1 MARKPVALPEGV
13 EIVGS
18 TIRIRFTWG
27 TRRCETLDLP
37 ATAAGIAAA
46 SNLRSRVKQLIKLKG
61 MTDDKYLEF
70 FPKTSYL
77 LPKLTPLFGE
87 YAQTWLNSLEIVDST
102 RRNYRSTLNLYWMP
116 HLGAK
121 RIDEITSTDVR
132 NIVANTKW
140 SSPGVRRSAR
150 DILSSVFETAMI
162 DGILRVNPVKAIK
175 RQRLQKRVVDPLTRE
190 EAEHLIAYLYETLTG
205 PLRIYAAYF
214 EFALFTG
221 MRPGEIM
228 GLMWE
233 EVDEAGGTV
242 HVCRLVVD
250 GELVV
255 RVKTKKNRFV
265 LLNERARN
273 ALREAAALT
282 KHRSRHVFAPTVIN
296 GESDWIR
303 SENTPKDY
311 FLPALKAL
319 GIRRRRQ
326 YDCRHTYATMC
337 IMAGMNVAFIANQL
351 GHSVQMLLTTYAKWI
366 NSSMDVAELQKL
378 NARPIGTESVQ
389 EI

>member
-37 ATAAGIAAA
+37 ATATGIAAA
-46 SNLRSRVKQLIKLKG
+46 SNLRSRVKQLIKLNG
-61 MTDDKYLEF
+61 MTDEKYLEF

-77 LPKLTPLFGE
+77 LPKLVPLFGE
-87 YAQTWLNSLEIVDST
+87 YAQTWLNSLDIVDST
-102 RRNYRSTLNLYWMP
+102 RRNYRSTLNNYWMP
-116 HLGAK
+116 HLGGT
-121 RIDEITSTDVR
+121 RIDEISATDIR
-132 NIVANTKW
+132 NIVAKTKW
-140 SSPGVRRSAR
+140 RSPGVRRAAR
-150 DILSSVFETAMI
+150 DILASVFETAMI
-162 DGILRVNPVKAIK
+162 DGLLKVNPVKAIK
-175 RQRLQKRVVDPLTRE
+175 RQRLQQRIVDPLTRE
-190 EAEHLIAYLYETLTG
+190 EAERLVSHLYETLVG
-205 PLRIYAAYF
+205 SLRIYAAYF

-228 GLMWE
+228 GLRWD
-233 EVDEAGGTV
+233 EVDEVAGTV

-250 GELVV
+250 GEIVV

-265 LLNERARN
+265 LLNDRARN
-273 ALREAAALT
+273 ALREAAVLT
-282 KHRSRHVFAPTVIN
+282 RHRSRHVFAPTVMN
-296 GESDWIR
+296 GDSDWIR
-303 SENTPKDY
+303 SESTPKEY
-311 FLPALKAL
+311 FLPALAAL

-337 IMAGMNVAFIANQL
+337 IMSGMNVAFIANQL

-366 NSSMDVAELQKL
+366 NSGMDVAEMQKL
-378 NARPIGTESVQ
+378 NAQPIGTELVRA
-389 EI
+389 I

>member
-37 ATAAGIAAA
+37 ATAPGIAAA

-61 MTDDKYLEF
+61 MTDEKYLEF

-77 LPKLTPLFGE
+77 LPKLVPLFGE
-87 YAQTWLNSLEIVDST
+87 YAQTWLNSLDIVDST
-102 RRNYRSTLNLYWMP
+102 RRNYRSTLNNYWMP
-116 HLGAK
+116 HLGGT
-121 RIDEITSTDVR
+121 RIDEISATDIR
-132 NIVANTKW
+132 NIVAKTKW
-140 SSPGVRRSAR
+140 RSPGVRRAAR
-150 DILSSVFETAMI
+150 DILASVFETAMI
-162 DGILRVNPVKAIK
+162 DGLLKVNPVKAIK
-175 RQRLQKRVVDPLTRE
+175 RQRLQQRIVDPLTRE
-190 EAEHLIAYLYETLTG
+190 EAERLVSHLYETLAG
-205 PLRIYAAYF
+205 SLRIYAAYF

-228 GLMWE
+228 GLRWE
-233 EVDEAGGTV
+233 EVDEVAGTV

-250 GELVV
+250 GEIVV

-282 KHRSRHVFAPTVIN
+282 RHRSRHVFAPTVMN
-296 GESDWIR
+296 GDSDWIR
-303 SENTPKDY
+303 SESTPKEY
-311 FLPALKAL
+311 FLPALAAL

-337 IMAGMNVAFIANQL
+337 IMSGMNVAFIANQL

-378 NARPIGTESVQ
+378 NAKPIGTDSVQ
-389 EI
+389 AI

>member
-1 MARKPVALPEGV
+1 MARKPMALPEGV

-37 ATAAGIAAA
+37 ATATGIAAA
-46 SNLRSRVKQLIKLKG
+46 SNLRSRVKQLIKLNG
-61 MTDDKYLEF
+61 MTDEKYLEF

-77 LPKLTPLFGE
+77 LPKLVPLFGE
-87 YAQTWLNSLEIVDST
+87 YAQTWLNSLDIVDST
-102 RRNYRSTLNLYWMP
+102 RRNYRSTLNNYWMP
-116 HLGAK
+116 HLGGT
-121 RIDEITSTDVR
+121 RIDEISATDIR
-132 NIVANTKW
+132 NIVAKTKW
-140 SSPGVRRSAR
+140 RSPGVRRAAR
-150 DILSSVFETAMI
+150 DILASVFETAMI
-162 DGILRVNPVKAIK
+162 DGVLKVNPVKAIK
-175 RQRLQKRVVDPLTRE
+175 RQRLQQRIVDPLTRE
-190 EAEHLIAYLYETLTG
+190 EAERLVSHLYETLVG
-205 PLRIYAAYF
+205 SLRIYAAYF

-228 GLMWE
+228 GLRWE
-233 EVDEAGGTV
+233 EVDEVAGTV

-250 GELVV
+250 GEIVL

-265 LLNERARN
+265 LLNDRARN

-282 KHRSRHVFAPTVIN
+282 RHRSRHVFAPTVMN
-296 GESDWIR
+296 GDSDWIR
-303 SENTPKDY
+303 SESTPKEY
-311 FLPALKAL
+311 FLPALAAL

-337 IMAGMNVAFIANQL
+337 IMSGMNVAFIANQL

-366 NSSMDVAELQKL
+366 NSGMDVAEMQKL
-378 NARPIGTESVQ
+378 NAQPIGTELVRA
-389 EI
+389 I

>member
-1 MARKPVALPEGV
+1 
-13 EIVGS
+13 
-18 TIRIRFTWG
+18 
-27 TRRCETLDLP
+27 
-37 ATAAGIAAA
+37 
-46 SNLRSRVKQLIKLKG
+46 